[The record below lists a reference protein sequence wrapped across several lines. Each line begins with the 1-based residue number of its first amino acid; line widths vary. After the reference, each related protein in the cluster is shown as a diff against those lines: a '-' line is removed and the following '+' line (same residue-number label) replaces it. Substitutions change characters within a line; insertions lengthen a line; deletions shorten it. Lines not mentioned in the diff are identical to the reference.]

1 MARRKR
7 PDTPEATAIE
17 VDVLQRISRN
27 MVIRC
32 IGDAWRPEQAQMF
45 LLSHSTEEAEGGEA
59 LVQGIDAMRLVHDA
73 LSTFIARM
81 DSKREH

>member
-1 MARRKR
+1 
-7 PDTPEATAIE
+7 
-17 VDVLQRISRN
+17 VLQRISRN

-59 LVQGIDAMRLVHDA
+59 LVQGIDAMKLVHDA
-73 LSTFIARM
+73 LSQFIARM
-81 DSKREH
+81 ESKREH